1 MLLMPF
7 KRLLFHLQRTYSNE
21 IKNALKSNFFKNK
34 PGDLSGFSI
43 DVTDL
48 LKHWYTD
55 LFMVPL
61 NLKNEKILY
70 LFKYILKNWYTEG

>member
-1 MLLMPF
+1 LNFMQVNILGIFLILMLLMPF
-7 KRLLFHLQRTYSNE
+7 KRLLFHMQRPYSNE

-48 LKHWYTD
+48 LKH
-55 LFMVPL
+55 
-61 NLKNEKILY
+61 
-70 LFKYILKNWYTEG
+70 

>member
-1 MLLMPF
+1 M
-7 KRLLFHLQRTYSNE
+7 QRPYSNE

-48 LKHWYTD
+48 LKH
-55 LFMVPL
+55 
-61 NLKNEKILY
+61 
-70 LFKYILKNWYTEG
+70 